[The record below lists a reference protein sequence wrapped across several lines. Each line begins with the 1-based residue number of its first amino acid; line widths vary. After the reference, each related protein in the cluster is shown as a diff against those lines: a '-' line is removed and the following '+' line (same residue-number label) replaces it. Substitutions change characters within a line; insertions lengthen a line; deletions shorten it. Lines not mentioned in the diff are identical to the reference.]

1 MQGGHV
7 DGVSP
12 GIASAVSGAICQKR
26 KPHKKHKRGDGDGD
40 SSSSDEHATRTPPL
54 DRFTEVE
61 PILISPAVDAALER
75 GRALFAL
82 ALATPIALAHLDATV
97 ARSKARKLGRVKA
110 GTEAVVALQAWARCA
125 PLDAYFQFWSFFA
138 EEEFYL
144 LFLPITF
151 WNVDYA
157 FARQMT
163 FVVCAGLLWGNLLKD
178 VPVA

>member
-1 MQGGHV
+1 MQGGHI
-7 DGVSP
+7 DGISP
-12 GIASAVSGAICQKR
+12 GIASAVSGAICKKR
-26 KPHKKHKRGDGDGD
+26 RVKKEKRDDDDED
-40 SSSSDEHATRTPPL
+40 SSSSGDHDDRRDAPL
-54 DRFTEVE
+54 DTFEEVE

-82 ALATPIALAHLDATV
+82 ALATPVAWAHLDASV
-97 ARSKARKLGRVKA
+97 ARSKARKLGRVRE
-110 GTEAVVALQAWARCA
+110 GTEAVVALQRRLRCA
-125 PLDAYFQFWSFFA
+125 PLDAYFGFWSFFA